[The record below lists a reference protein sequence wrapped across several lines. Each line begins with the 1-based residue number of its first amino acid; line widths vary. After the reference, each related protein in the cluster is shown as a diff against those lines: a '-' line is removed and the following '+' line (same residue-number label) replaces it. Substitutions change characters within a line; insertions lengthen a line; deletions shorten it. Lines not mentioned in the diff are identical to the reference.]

1 MCCRRWGFYG
11 FMKDLFTAPDEVMRY
26 LCQNYHLHDIP
37 LGNDWTDKNADKVGV
52 DLGTVVSLSVVVDE
66 LIENTYYNRTV
77 QILSVCRMFVP

>member
-52 DLGTVVSLSVVVDE
+52 DLGSFFICSGRTVVK
-66 LIENTYYNRTV
+66 
-77 QILSVCRMFVP
+77 

>member
-1 MCCRRWGFYG
+1 MVSKVRLLFHKHTIALSYYFAFYGVCFMCCRRWGFYG

-52 DLGTVVSLSVVVDE
+52 DLGTVVS
-66 LIENTYYNRTV
+66 
-77 QILSVCRMFVP
+77 